1 MFERIDTTRIAH
13 KKLFIATPMFG
24 GNCTGAYTKSC
35 IDLQKWCDK
44 NDIEI
49 HFYYIF
55 NESLITRARNYCV
68 HKFMQSDYTHMMF
81 IDADIH
87 FDYNDVI
94 KMLFMCDD
102 GTGLDILTGPYPKKG
117 ISWDNISKAVQQGLV
132 KSGTAKLKDF
142 GGLFAFNT
150 VENITEFNVS
160 NPVEIK
166 EGGTGFMM
174 IHRKVFE
181 DYAEAYPEL
190 LYTPDHNDTKDFDGS
205 QKMTAFFDCVIDKET
220 NRYLSE
226 DYMFSTYARKIGKRI
241 WMCPWMKLNHI
252 GTTVFSG
259 DMTAVS
265 KIKLAKK
272 STKNLTNLR

>member
-81 IDADIH
+81 IDGDIH

-102 GTGLDILTGPYPKKG
+102 GTQLDIITGPYPKKG
-117 ISWDNISKAVQQGLV
+117 VSWDNISKAVQQGLV
-132 KSGTAKLKDF
+132 KSNTAKLKDF

-150 VENITEFNVS
+150 VENITEFNLN
-160 NPVEIK
+160 NPVEVK

-181 DYAEAYPEL
+181 DYAKAYPEL
-190 LYTPDHNDTKDFDGS
+190 LYTPDHNETKGFDGS

-265 KIKLAKK
+265 KIKPVKK

>member
-1 MFERIDTTRIAH
+1 MFERIDTKRIAH

-68 HKFMQSDYTHMMF
+68 HKFIQSDYTHMMF

-102 GTGLDILTGPYPKKG
+102 GTELDIITGPYPKKG
-117 ISWDNISKAVQQGLV
+117 VSWDNISKAVQQGLV
-132 KSGTAKLKDF
+132 KSNTAKLKHF

-150 VENITEFNVS
+150 VENITEFNVN

-190 LYTPDHNDTKDFDGS
+190 LYTPDHNDTKGFDGS

-265 KIKLAKK
+265 KIKPVKK